1 MTTCKKSCC
10 WTPYS
15 CARQRQCG
23 CHTGHQP
30 IMNRVSQLELERA
43 TALTTKK
50 RNHK

>member
-1 MTTCKKSCC
+1 MSACKKSCC

-15 CARQRQCG
+15 CARQHQCG

-30 IMNRVSQLELERA
+30 IRKRLSQLELERA

-50 RNHK
+50 GKKR